1 MVSDITQQFFS
12 IKKSVAMI
20 KQLIQQHFHF
30 TAEAMRGAEMHAFPS
45 ATQLIRH
52 MSFELNSRD
61 HMFQAQI
68 GYISNLQPTT
78 FTVPHQHHHH
88 VTAAADGKNCDISI
102 TA

>member
-1 MVSDITQQFFS
+1 
-12 IKKSVAMI
+12 
-20 KQLIQQHFHF
+20 
-30 TAEAMRGAEMHAFPS
+30 MRGAEMHAFPS

-78 FTVPHQHHHH
+78 FTGIVWMLLHHTEAATT
-88 VTAAADGKNCDISI
+88 TATITTASTPPSPTQLPQQMVEVMISVSQPDQQSCEMLLI
-102 TA
+102 YR

>member
-1 MVSDITQQFFS
+1 
-12 IKKSVAMI
+12 
-20 KQLIQQHFHF
+20 
-30 TAEAMRGAEMHAFPS
+30 MHAFPS

-78 FTVPHQHHHH
+78 FTGIPHRSSNNNSNHHYRIN
-88 VTAAADGKNCDISI
+88 TTIANPIAAADGISYDISI